1 MSAKSAGVAA
11 VLTAMAL
18 VLAGCNHAVRNY
30 QLSRRGGVAILIP
43 PGVTLP
49 GSGTLEVKLSH
60 ARKAPFRST
69 GCDVDRSPLTVEWR
83 GSTAYIR
90 AESGSELL
98 GFGQGSIKGQPVAL
112 NPRGQVKGESVALDP
127 LLYINE
133 FRADLADLEGNGC
146 LHGGESQMLATRMA
160 QSLPLAPFLAY
171 LLRFG
176 VFDLNE
182 FVDLTPDFRLRIVYP
197 VYSASNQMETKEI
210 TGVKTI
216 YYKIVSD
223 PNDGRVR
230 ILRAKSGDASRDRQ
244 SEIASP
250 FPESSAYF
258 RLFLRKSPAAK
269 DPVTVAIVL
278 GSTDRK
284 HLGEATKELD
294 ASAEAS
300 CRAVASSDAAC
311 IMFPPLTGV
320 NAEIRV
326 KANGK
331 DAFARLGARVD
342 ELIDEVKDNDDAP
355 RSVQVKRLFDKR
367 LVPIKAAS
375 DEKDILALIL
385 MPGDVISYR

>member
-1 MSAKSAGVAA
+1 MSANRAGGAA
-11 VLTAMAL
+11 ILTAIAL
-18 VLAGCNHAVRNY
+18 VLAGCNHAVRSY
-30 QLSRRGGVAILIP
+30 QLSRHGGVAILIP
-43 PGVTLP
+43 PGVTPP
-49 GSGTLEVKLSH
+49 GSVTLEVKLSH
-60 ARKAPFRST
+60 ARRAPFRPT
-69 GCDVDRSPLTVEWR
+69 GCDVDRSPLTVQWH

-90 AESGSELL
+90 AESESELL

-112 NPRGQVKGESVALDP
+112 DPRGKVKGESLALDP
-127 LLYINE
+127 LKYINE
-133 FRADLADLEGNGC
+133 FRADLSDLEENGC
-146 LHGGESQMLATRMA
+146 LHAGESQILETKIG

-182 FVDLTPDFRLRIVYP
+182 FVDLTSDFRLRIVYP
-197 VYSASNQMETKEI
+197 EYSASNQMETKEI

-216 YYKIVSD
+216 YYKIVSV
-223 PNDGRVR
+223 PKDGRVR
-230 ILRAKSGDASRDRQ
+230 ILRAKSGDTSSDRQ
-244 SEIASP
+244 NEIASP

-269 DPVTVAIVL
+269 DVVTVAIVL
-278 GSTDRK
+278 SSADRK
-284 HLGEATKELD
+284 HLDDATKELD

-300 CRAVASSDAAC
+300 CRAVAGSDADC

-342 ELIDEVKDNDDAP
+342 ELIDEVKDNDDPP

-367 LVPIKAAS
+367 LVPVKAAS

-385 MPGDVISYR
+385 MPGDVVSYR